1 MKRVVAFRT
10 RMAAAETGGGAVA
23 AATVA
28 VEGAKVESLES
39 VTGAARVGEVPKF
52 EDARWVG
59 GTWDLTQFSKDG
71 EIDWDAVIDAGEMV
85 HLFIFFFFGIF
96 SIGVE
101 LHFVGRRICALTM
114 YSSLIYIVM
123 LLSVIWMD
131 SSDSSNLLQ
140 FCSTKPFTPWCNCL
154 PQ

>member
-85 HLFIFFFFGIF
+85 HLFISLFSFFFWSF
-96 SIGVE
+96 
-101 LHFVGRRICALTM
+101 LLLLNLQFVGRKICALTM
-114 YSSLIYIVM
+114 NPSLIYIVI
-123 LLSVIWMD
+123 L
-131 SSDSSNLLQ
+131 
-140 FCSTKPFTPWCNCL
+140 
-154 PQ
+154 